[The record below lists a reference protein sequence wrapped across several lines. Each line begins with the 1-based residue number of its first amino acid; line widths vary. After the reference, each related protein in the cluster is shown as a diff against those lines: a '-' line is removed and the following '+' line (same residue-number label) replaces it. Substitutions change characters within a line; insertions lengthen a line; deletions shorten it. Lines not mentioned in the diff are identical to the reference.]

1 MKKRKTIKIASI
13 TIGVLI
19 VGMFLFA
26 MPLIGADKSS
36 DVQSSQSPSV
46 NTVKTEEATVSNDID
61 DVREEVVDINEANDV
76 EEATASGDLKE
87 DDENL
92 PEGGHEDLDGVNV
105 ENEFE
110 GIE

>member
-46 NTVKTEEATVSNDID
+46 NTVKTEEATVSNDI
-61 DVREEVVDINEANDV
+61 NEANDV